1 MPKDWVLLGRIAGVY
16 GVKGWVRLE
25 SDTRPRQ
32 AIFDYSPWRLGLKD
46 GWEQRAVEA
55 GETRG
60 NGLVAKIEGIDDRD
74 LAHSLIGTRIAIPRE
89 QLPAAGEGEVYW
101 ADLVGCRVENQD
113 GVDFGEVV
121 SLMETGA
128 NDVLIIRNGRER
140 LIPYIDEVI
149 TDVDLDQKRIKVEW
163 DEDF

>member
-16 GVKGWVRLE
+16 GVKGWVKLE

-46 GWEQRAVEA
+46 GWEQRVIEA
-55 GETRG
+55 GEARG
-60 NGLVAKIEGIDDRD
+60 NGLVAKIEGVDDRD
-74 LAHSLIGTRIAIPRE
+74 LAHSLIGTQIAIPRD
-89 QLPAAGEGEVYW
+89 QLPEAGEGEVYW
-101 ADLVGCRVENQD
+101 ADLVGCRVENQE
-113 GVDFGEVV
+113 GIDFGEVV

-128 NDVLIIRNGRER
+128 NDVLVVRNGRER
-140 LIPYIDEVI
+140 LVPYIDEVI